1 MSTLLPA
8 WPTLHG
14 NPLSDLLD
22 ELQSVYFGTRFKPKT
37 ITKWSPEAIV
47 VLHRKVFCSC
57 EDFKLLSIL
66 WIVDLWNT
74 WQSVPL
80 LL

>member
-37 ITKWSPEAIV
+37 ITMQLKVLQVVARSDRCSPQE
-47 VLHRKVFCSC
+47 S
-57 EDFKLLSIL
+57 LLFVRRL
-66 WIVDLWNT
+66 
-74 WQSVPL
+74 
-80 LL
+80 